1 MSSISYIF
9 GITASIIRNIRS
21 LALFFDYYIIM
32 KLSINPNFEIDEKL
46 LASKNSIYKDI
57 FYISMCFLYIY
68 IMDIAEIILYYTS
81 LANLIIIIAV
91 LNMLLFTIKRQNQML
106 LQTLLVFFL
115 LQISFKILNIN
126 IIGILLIC
134 STLLKLIEPIKKFRI
149 ALIHDNKSLIDLC
162 LAGYELV
169 LYSSWLLY
177 SLSYNIVYFTIAI
190 LIRTFLQVCFILGL
204 LIIKG
209 KISKNTLIYS
219 FLIKIFFIDV
229 HPQKYDSNILLYN

>member
-21 LALFFDYYIIM
+21 LALFFDYYKIM

-91 LNMLLFTIKRQNQML
+91 LNMLLFSIKRQNQML

-115 LQISFKILNIN
+115 LQISFKFLNIN

>member
-9 GITASIIRNIRS
+9 GITASIIGNIRS
-21 LALFFDYYIIM
+21 LALFFDYYKIM
-32 KLSINPNFEIDEKL
+32 KLSINPNFEIDDKL

-91 LNMLLFTIKRQNQML
+91 LNMLLFSIKRQNQML

-115 LQISFKILNIN
+115 LQISFKFLNIN

>member
-21 LALFFDYYIIM
+21 LALFFDYYKIM
-32 KLSINPNFEIDEKL
+32 KLSINPNFEIDDKL

-68 IMDIAEIILYYTS
+68 IMDIDEIILYYTS

-91 LNMLLFTIKRQNQML
+91 LNMLLFSIKRQNQML

>member
-21 LALFFDYYIIM
+21 LALFFDYYKIM

-68 IMDIAEIILYYTS
+68 IMDIDVIILYYTS

-91 LNMLLFTIKRQNQML
+91 LNMLLFSIKRQNQML

-115 LQISFKILNIN
+115 LQISFKFLNIN

-229 HPQKYDSNILLYN
+229 NTQKYDSNILLYN

>member
-21 LALFFDYYIIM
+21 LALFFDYYKVM

-91 LNMLLFTIKRQNQML
+91 LNMLLFSIKRQNQML

-115 LQISFKILNIN
+115 LQISFKFLNIN

-204 LIIKG
+204 SIIKG

>member
-21 LALFFDYYIIM
+21 LALFFDYYKIM

-68 IMDIAEIILYYTS
+68 IMDIDEIILYYTS

-91 LNMLLFTIKRQNQML
+91 LNMLLFSIKRQNQML

-115 LQISFKILNIN
+115 LQISFKFLNIN

-204 LIIKG
+204 LIIQG